1 MKKIFLL
8 AAMLISSFAISADEE
23 DISKFFVEV
32 PLDGDA
38 YSISFGGDVEEVET
52 LIVET
57 NDIDEGVYEVSVTRV
72 DDHIYKIDGTSL
84 YIEMPYCYEYS
95 YSDDAIM
102 KVESFMG
109 RKTGTL
115 IFVED

>member
-1 MKKIFLL
+1 MKKVFLL
-8 AAMLISSFAISADEE
+8 VAMLVPSLSLWADEE
-23 DISKFFVEV
+23 EIRKFFTEV
-32 PLDGDA
+32 SLSGDA
-38 YSISFGGDVEEVET
+38 YNISFSGDVEEIET

-57 NDIDEGVYEVSVTRV
+57 NDIDEGVYEISVTRV

-102 KVESFMG
+102 KVEGYMG
-109 RKTGTL
+109 HKYGTL